1 MNRSLR
7 LARLGTL
14 CLWGLL
20 LIAPLNRLKAQYVAA
35 SKSNMKVIQP
45 LLLDGRELGRYR
57 MFSVA
62 DALRYNSGLLF
73 KDYNGLAG
81 FKTVNVRSLGS
92 ERTHVFFNG
101 IELGNALNGQIDLSR
116 FGMANMGSMSLYQGA
131 RGDIYQS
138 ATDFASSSS
147 LYLEYRRPSFAE
159 EKKTNFSA
167 MMRGGA
173 FMTFNPSLMYEHQL
187 SERLSTSFNFD
198 LLTSRGNYPY
208 DFRLFDQKGQ
218 ELYHEK
224 GSRANGKIHAVR
236 ADASLHGR
244 FSKGLWSVT
253 AYAYGSE
260 RGVPGAIINHTTSY
274 RGERLTERTYF
285 VQGDARFFVSQAYR
299 TKLAYKLSENYIRLE
314 NSDSKVRKVDDSWR
328 EYGAYISSQH
338 LYEFNDMF
346 KLSGAYDANF
356 SLMRKWN
363 QITDRA
369 YKNFADPWRVKH
381 LGSLAGS
388 FSWKG
393 LSASA
398 SVYGTF
404 VQNAG
409 KAGYNPYK
417 DEMAVSP
424 SLVLSYKPFTLMPF
438 YVQAYA
444 KKSYRVPNYNDRFV
458 SHVLGE
464 RLKPEDEIQYDFGLM
479 YDGVTDGRFR
489 EFGLTLDAY
498 YKDIK
503 DKIIAYPTGELIR
516 WTMDNLGKVRVLGG
530 TATGHMRF
538 RFTDD
543 PKALQF
549 KTKLQYTYQRAQD
562 ITSKDDLYY
571 ENQIPYIPWH
581 SGSAI
586 LSLLLRGW
594 SLNYSFL
601 YVGDRYSRQENIAYY
616 KMQPWY
622 NHDVSLGK
630 RFQLEGGWRLN
641 CMLEVNNILGEDFE
655 IVTNYPMPKQSF
667 RLTVNVEM

>member
-1 MNRSLR
+1 M
-7 LARLGTL
+7 LGL
-14 CLWGLL
+14 LGLL
-20 LIAPLNRLKAQYVAA
+20 LIAPLNQLKAQYVAA
-35 SKSNMKVIQP
+35 RKSNMKVIQP
-45 LLLDGRELGRYR
+45 LALEGRELGRYR

-81 FKTVNVRSLGS
+81 FKTINVRSMGS
-92 ERTHVFFNG
+92 ERTNVFFNG

-138 ATDFASSSS
+138 ATDFASSNS
-147 LYLEYRRPSFAE
+147 LYLDYRRPKFRGA
-159 EKKTNFSA
+159 KKTHFSA
-167 MMRGGA
+167 MMRGGS
-173 FMTFNPSLMYEHQL
+173 FLTFNPSLMYEHQL
-187 SERLSTSFNFD
+187 SDKLSTSFNFD
-198 LLTSRGNYPY
+198 LLTSEGNYPY
-208 DFRLFDQKGQ
+208 EFERFDQSGN
-218 ELYHEK
+218 ELYSEK
-224 GSRANGKIHAVR
+224 GRRANGKIHAMH

-244 FSKGLWSVT
+244 FDRGLWSLS

-260 RGVPGAIINHTTSY
+260 RGVPGAIINETTSY

-285 VQGDARFFVSQAYR
+285 VQGDVRIFVNKMYR

-314 NSDSKVRKVDDSWR
+314 NNDSKVQKMDDSWK
-328 EYGAYISSQH
+328 EYGAYISTQH
-338 LYEFNDMF
+338 LVEFNDMF
-346 KLSGAYDANF
+346 KLTGAYDANF
-356 SLMRKWN
+356 NLMRKQN
-363 QITDRA
+363 EITDRT
-369 YKNFADPWRVKH
+369 YKNFANPWRIKH

-388 FSWKG
+388 FTWKG
-393 LSASA
+393 LNASA
-398 SVYGTF
+398 SVYGTY
-404 VQNAG
+404 VQNFG
-409 KAGYNPYK
+409 KEEYNPYE
-417 DEMAVSP
+417 DEMSVSP
-424 SLVLSYKPFTLMPF
+424 ALVISYKPFTLMPF
-438 YVQAYA
+438 YIQAFA

-458 SHVLGE
+458 SHVLGDK
-464 RLKPEDEIQYDFGLM
+464 LDPEDEIQYDFGLM
-479 YDGVTDGRFR
+479 YDGVSDGHFR
-489 EFGLTLDAY
+489 QFGVTVDAY

-503 DKIIAYPTGELIR
+503 DKIIAYPTGEMIR
-516 WTMDNLGKVRVLGG
+516 WTMDNLGKVRVIGG

-538 RFTDD
+538 MFTDD
-543 PKALQF
+543 PKSLQF
-549 KTKLQYTYQRAQD
+549 KTKLQYTYQMAQD

-571 ENQIPYIPWH
+571 EDQIPYIPWH

-586 LSLLLRGW
+586 LSLLYRGW

-601 YVGDRYSRQENIAYY
+601 YVGERYSRQENIAYY

-630 RFQLEGGWRLN
+630 KFKFEGGWKLN